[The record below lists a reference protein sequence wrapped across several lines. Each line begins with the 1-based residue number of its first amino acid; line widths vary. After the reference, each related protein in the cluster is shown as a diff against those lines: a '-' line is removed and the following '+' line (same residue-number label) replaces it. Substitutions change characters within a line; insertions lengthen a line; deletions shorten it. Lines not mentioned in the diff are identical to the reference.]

1 MDSRDNNDELLGL
14 CSGTFSSVSTGLYN
28 MSHFLE
34 AFDVCLLVMEKCHFL
49 SISFKNSAW
58 LHIYI
63 VISSFVIIN
72 YEIIVNLIV

>member
-1 MDSRDNNDELLGL
+1 
-14 CSGTFSSVSTGLYN
+14 